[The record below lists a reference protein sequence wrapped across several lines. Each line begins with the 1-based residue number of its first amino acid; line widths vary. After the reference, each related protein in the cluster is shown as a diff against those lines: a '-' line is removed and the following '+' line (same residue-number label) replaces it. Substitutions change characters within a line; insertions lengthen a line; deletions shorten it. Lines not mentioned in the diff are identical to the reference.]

1 MNIGETL
8 YKNRIHKKL
17 TIEEISK
24 ELMISKDILLK
35 IIKMWLFFIKEEFR

>member
-35 IIKMWLFFIKEEFR
+35 IENNDIKKIL